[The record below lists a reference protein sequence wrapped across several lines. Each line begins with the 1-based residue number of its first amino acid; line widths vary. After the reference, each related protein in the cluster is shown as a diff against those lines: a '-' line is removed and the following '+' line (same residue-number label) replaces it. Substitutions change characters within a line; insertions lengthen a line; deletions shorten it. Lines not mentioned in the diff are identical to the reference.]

1 MKNRAFFFVL
11 ISLLAALSVAAQKSK
26 PPPAA
31 IKARLAEI
39 RRIEAYVK
47 TLDALVEKSKA
58 PHLIF
63 ADTSDYDEGSAPQWQ
78 KFADEKAL
86 EKFRTETRET
96 YTIAF
101 NWRQRGKIV
110 RSNFTLF
117 SPSGD
122 WTEYVFHSFR
132 ADGSLAHAQRE
143 MRTFNGDL
151 IVTQDF
157 YHDRRGNLLK
167 KTVKYRDLMTDKPI
181 KPTKEFLK
189 NNADLLSD
197 PEYYKQTSLLP
208 FAGLLKK

>member
-11 ISLLAALSVAAQKSK
+11 VFALSILPVAAQTGKT
-26 PPPAA
+26 
-31 IKARLAEI
+31 AEI
-39 RRIEAYVK
+39 KRIDAYVK
-47 TLDALVEKSKA
+47 MLDALVKKNKA

-63 ADTSDYDEGSAPQWQ
+63 ADTSDYDDGSKPKWQ

-86 EKFRTETRET
+86 EKFRTETSET

-101 NWRQRGKIV
+101 NWLQRGRIV

-122 WTEYVFHSFR
+122 WTQYVFHNFR
-132 ADGSLAHAQRE
+132 ADGSLAHAQTE

-157 YHDRRGNLLK
+157 YHDRRGRLLK
-167 KTVKYRDLMTDKPI
+167 KTVKYRDLITDKPV
-181 KPTKEFLK
+181 KPTREFLK
-189 NNADLLSD
+189 NNADWLSD
-197 PEYYKQTSLLP
+197 VEYYKKTSLLP
-208 FAGLLKK
+208 FANLPVKTTK